1 MKQGQL
7 IESDTRGEPG
17 ALGKS
22 RFDNNQT
29 QTRETQSTNLCQLL
43 LSLPHLK
50 ISWLSLRTEE
60 FLKPAC
66 EYKMG
71 FPSLPVFDAS
81 THPLPAARELQRK
94 LLPLPEPALWKVS
107 HCAEVCELASNLSSA

>member
-29 QTRETQSTNLCQLL
+29 QTREMQSTNLCQLL

-50 ISWLSLRTEE
+50 ISRLSLRSEE

-71 FPSLPVFDAS
+71 FPSLRVFDAS
-81 THPLPAARELQRK
+81 THPLPAARELRSK
-94 LLPLPEPALWKVS
+94 LLPRGVELPEPALRKVS
-107 HCAEVCELASNLSSA
+107 RCILQLLQGGL